1 MTEPKIM
8 RVDRGTYNLGKRLPV
23 FSQTHK
29 MAVAV
34 FLKEIKM
41 SNLTLS
47 LDASTSVT
55 GWAVFDGLTLVESGA
70 IKPKSKSF
78 YERGRLMTNELKM
91 IQLRAIESYKRPFDY
106 IVIEKNNVMGPNQQ
120 SMMSIGIVTGMI
132 LSRLVADE
140 IYFVNVSTWRKH
152 WKFSY
157 KDRSKKSMKKQS
169 IETVEREFNKTVKD
183 DEADAI
189 LIGSYF
195 VNSGLESG
203 N

>member
-1 MTEPKIM
+1 
-8 RVDRGTYNLGKRLPV
+8 
-23 FSQTHK
+23 
-29 MAVAV
+29 
-34 FLKEIKM
+34 M

-55 GWAVFDGLTLVESGA
+55 GWAVFKGSTLVQSGA
-70 IKPKSKSF
+70 IKPKSKSKTF

-91 IQLRAIESYKRPFDY
+91 IQLRAIESYKKPFDY

-140 IYFVNVSTWRKH
+140 VYFVNVSTWRKH

-195 VNSGLESG
+195 VNGGLESG
-203 N
+203 KLEHHSN

>member
-1 MTEPKIM
+1 
-8 RVDRGTYNLGKRLPV
+8 
-23 FSQTHK
+23 
-29 MAVAV
+29 
-34 FLKEIKM
+34 M

-47 LDASTSVT
+47 LDISTTAT
-55 GWAVFDGLTLVESGA
+55 GWAVFHGSNLVQSGVL
-70 IKPKSKSF
+70 KHKSKSYF
-78 YERGRLMTNELKM
+78 ERGRFMASE
-91 IQLRAIESYKRPFDY
+91 LRAIQSRALQKYDCHFES
-106 IVIEKNNVMGPNQQ
+106 IVVEKNSVMGPNQQ
-120 SMMSIGIVTGMI
+120 SMISIGIVTGMI

-140 IYFVNVSTWRKH
+140 VYFVNVSTWRKH

-169 IETVEREFNKTVKD
+169 IETVEREFNKAVKD

-203 N
+203 KLEHHSN